1 MSPIERYRALA
12 VKAMNAGCDEAERL
26 GYGSE
31 LGYAEASSISE
42 KAIAPV
48 LEQLMG
54 AVGALV
60 EIANG
65 SRWTAI
71 QTRAHAVAALEAMG
85 VDPYA
90 ERKVERPA

>member
-1 MSPIERYRALA
+1 MSLIERWWIVTDPIHGTLA
-12 VKAMNAGCDEAERL
+12 VEDTESEAHLEAAER
-26 GYGSE
+26 GCGE
-31 LGYAEASSISE
+31 VVEVVPAS
-42 KAIAPV
+42 
-48 LEQLMG
+48 QHQG
-54 AVGALV
+54 AVAALV

>member
-1 MSPIERYRALA
+1 
-12 VKAMNAGCDEAERL
+12 
-26 GYGSE
+26 
-31 LGYAEASSISE
+31 
-42 KAIAPV
+42 
-48 LEQLMG
+48 MG
-54 AVGALV
+54 AVDALA